1 MFKIFLS
8 LSVVII
14 LASVFSSA
22 KGSGLTFGFSNP
34 SFSGNGQSAHYLTI
48 ENIEK
53 TRQDTIDAKKVA
65 DAKALKAELAA
76 TAIEKFKTNLEA
88 RFYTA
93 LAKQITD
100 GVFGSTGVA
109 NPSGA
114 YTSPNGEVVNWY
126 KNTTTG
132 TVNGIPAE
140 TVRVTILK
148 DGVTTTIDYPY
159 ADSE

>member
-1 MFKIFLS
+1 MFKLFLS
-8 LSVVII
+8 LSIVII
-14 LASVFSSA
+14 LAAAFSA
-22 KGSGLTFGFSNP
+22 KGSELTFGFANP
-34 SFSGNGQSAHYLTI
+34 SFSGYGQSSHYLTI

-53 TRQDTIDAKKVA
+53 TRQDTLDAKRVA
-65 DAKALKAELAA
+65 DAKALKAELSA

>member
-1 MFKIFLS
+1 M
-8 LSVVII
+8 
-14 LASVFSSA
+14 SA
-22 KGSGLTFGFSNP
+22 
-34 SFSGNGQSAHYLTI
+34 A
-48 ENIEK
+48 
-53 TRQDTIDAKKVA
+53 
-65 DAKALKAELAA
+65 
-76 TAIEKFKTNLEA
+76 EKFKTNLEA

>member
-1 MFKIFLS
+1 MFKLFLS
-8 LSVVII
+8 LSIVIV
-14 LASVFSSA
+14 LAAAFSA
-22 KGSGLTFGFSNP
+22 NGSELTFGFANP
-34 SFSGNGQSAHYLTI
+34 SFSGYGQSSHYLTI

-53 TRQDTIDAKKVA
+53 TRQDTLDAKRVA
-65 DAKALKAELAA
+65 DAKALKAELSA

>member
-8 LSVVII
+8 LSIVIV
-14 LASVFSSA
+14 LACAFSA
-22 KGSGLTFGFSNP
+22 KGSELTFGFANP
-34 SFSGNGQSAHYLTI
+34 SFSGYGQSSHYLTI

-53 TRQDTIDAKKVA
+53 TRQDTLDAKRVA
-65 DAKALKAELAA
+65 DAKALKAELSA

>member
-1 MFKIFLS
+1 M
-8 LSVVII
+8 
-14 LASVFSSA
+14 
-22 KGSGLTFGFSNP
+22 
-34 SFSGNGQSAHYLTI
+34 
-48 ENIEK
+48 
-53 TRQDTIDAKKVA
+53 
-65 DAKALKAELAA
+65 
-76 TAIEKFKTNLEA
+76 
-88 RFYTA
+88 
-93 LAKQITD
+93 
-100 GVFGSTGVA
+100 A

-126 KNTTTG
+126 KNTTAG

>member
-8 LSVVII
+8 LSIVII
-14 LASVFSSA
+14 LAAAFSA
-22 KGSGLTFGFSNP
+22 KGSELTFGFANP
-34 SFSGNGQSAHYLTI
+34 SFSGYGQSSHYLTI

-53 TRQDTIDAKKVA
+53 TRQDTLDAKRVA
-65 DAKALKAELAA
+65 DAKALKAELSA